1 MSSPEINNPNG
12 MQDMA
17 STEPSA
23 KPVFTPPTEGELIT
37 STSTGNTYRIG
48 RVIGEGSFG
57 VVYECTDTWD
67 NELAVK
73 ILKPRGTY
81 EEFRGSAVDEL
92 QKLRTLRHPN
102 VTYVHDG
109 FEFRHTFYIVFEWC
123 WQPINQFI
131 QRENFKGH
139 FWLRAMARQLLQA
152 VHFLHCN
159 DYVHQDIHGGNVFVT
174 TVRDDMA
181 PDDMVFTFMLG
192 DLGITKMVSEMD
204 AANTVLAEWMRAPE
218 TLAPS
223 EFGPMDR
230 RMDIYHCGLLFLQV
244 LLGKPLTFTREEVL
258 AGRPREVAREVGGA
272 FSFALEKALR
282 RHVDY
287 RTASALE
294 FWRDLNT
301 PE

>member
-1 MSSPEINNPNG
+1 MSNPEINRPAG
-12 MQDMA
+12 VQDVA
-17 STEPSA
+17 SAEPVA

-81 EEFRGSAVDEL
+81 EEVRGSAVAEL

-109 FEFRHTFYIVFEWC
+109 FEFRHTFYIVFERC

-139 FWLRAMARQLLQA
+139 LWLRAMARQLLQA

-159 DYVHQDIHGGNVFVT
+159 DYVHQDIHGGNVFVA

-181 PDDMVFTFMLG
+181 PEDMVFTFMLG
-192 DLGITKMVSEMD
+192 DLGITKMVSDMD

-218 TLAPS
+218 ALVPS

-258 AGRPREVAREVGGA
+258 AGKPREVAREVGGQ
-272 FSFALEKALR
+272 FTFALEKALR

-294 FWRDLNT
+294 FWRDLNS
-301 PE
+301 PA